1 MTTRTEQEQAALKG
15 AALEALKY
23 LSGGKVDPVEVPPV
37 AERIER
43 LFYNVGSFTISDLY
57 DVLHEAEADGLV
69 RYVEIGRYSAFAMT
83 EKGFEEA

>member
-1 MTTRTEQEQAALKG
+1 MSAATDQRLRQ

-23 LSGGKVDPVEVPPV
+23 LSGGTIDPVEVVPI

-43 LFYNVGSFTISDLY
+43 TFRNVGPYEIGDVY
-57 DVLHEAEADGLV
+57 DVLHAAEADGLV
-69 RYVEIGRYSAFAMT
+69 RYVEIARYSAFAMT